1 MFHLFIIFFQNY
13 KCLLEN
19 IHLNIKNYKK
29 IKKKMKEE
37 GKTRKTNLISKGI
50 YR

>member
-1 MFHLFIIFFQNY
+1 MFHLLINIFLNY

-19 IHLNIKNYKK
+19 IHLDIKNYKIK
-29 IKKKMKEE
+29 LKKKKE

>member
-1 MFHLFIIFFQNY
+1 MFTI
-13 KCLLEN
+13 EN
-19 IHLNIKNYKK
+19 IHLDITNYKK
-29 IKKKMKEE
+29 KIKRKEK